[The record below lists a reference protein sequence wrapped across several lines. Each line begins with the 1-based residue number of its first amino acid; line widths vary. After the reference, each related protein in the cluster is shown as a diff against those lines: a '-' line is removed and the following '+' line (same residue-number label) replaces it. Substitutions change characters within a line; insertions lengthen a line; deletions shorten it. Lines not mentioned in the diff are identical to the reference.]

1 MPRKL
6 ETIRNKITELQQEVA
21 ELREDRRTH
30 DETADRLDRWVD
42 AQAEGIDTNP
52 LVQSAAFGDRHI
64 NTDSLRTDKS
74 PLAWLAWLDP
84 EALKRRLRADL
95 DQVAPD
101 VCSDLPAS
109 ERRKAL
115 KAKEAELAK
124 LEDEEEAAITELEK
138 TGEVIP
144 RRRDVDP
151 TTVLGVEED
160 PEPADDEQEAAA

>member
-1 MPRKL
+1 MAKKL
-6 ETIRNKITELQQEVA
+6 ETIRSKITELQQEVA
-21 ELREDRRTH
+21 DLREDRRTH

-42 AQAEGIDTNP
+42 TQAEQINATP
-52 LVQSAAFGDRHI
+52 MVQSAAFGGHI
-64 NTDSLRTDKS
+64 NTDGLRTDKS

-84 EALKRRLRADL
+84 EALKRRLRAEL

-109 ERRKAL
+109 DRRKAL

-124 LEDEEEAAITELEK
+124 LEAEEEVAITELEK

-151 TTVLGVEED
+151 ATVLGVEAD
-160 PEPADDEQEAAA
+160 PEPEDDEQEAA